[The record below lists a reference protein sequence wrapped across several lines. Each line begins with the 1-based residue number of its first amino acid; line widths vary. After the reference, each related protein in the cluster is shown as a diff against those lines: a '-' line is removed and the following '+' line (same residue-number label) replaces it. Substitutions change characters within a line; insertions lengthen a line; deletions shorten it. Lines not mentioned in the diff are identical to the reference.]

1 MNVVCLTGRVTKDI
15 EIKQSGETTIATFSI
30 AVTRDFKDK
39 ETGKYETYFFDCTA
53 FGSVAKFLEKY
64 VTKGMK
70 IEVSGRLRQDRW
82 KDKDDNNRSRV
93 VVVANNVG
101 FAEPKASSGQSD
113 SQAAS
118 SSAPASKPSADGF
131 VEVPDGIEEELPFM

>member
-15 EIKQSGETTIATFSI
+15 DIKYSDEMAIAAFSI
-30 AVTRDFKDK
+30 AVMKDFKDK
-39 ETGKYETYFFDCTA
+39 ETGKYETDFFDCTA

-82 KDKDDNNRSRV
+82 KDRDDKSRSRV
-93 VVVANNVG
+93 IVVANNVG
-101 FAEPKASSGQSD
+101 FAESKASGGQSD

-131 VEVPDGIEEELPFM
+131 VDVPDGIEEELPFM

>member
-15 EIKQSGETTIATFSI
+15 EIKQSGETTIAIFSI
-30 AVTRDFKDK
+30 AVTRGFKDK
-39 ETGKYETYFFDCTA
+39 ETGKYETDFFDCTA

-93 VVVANNVG
+93 IVVANNVG
-101 FAEPKASSGQSD
+101 FAESKASGGQSD
-113 SQAAS
+113 SQTAS